1 VFFWFKGNK
10 GLIIMDKLV
19 IAIDAMGCDLG
30 PAAVV
35 EGAAMAMEDLPFL
48 EPVLFGPEDV
58 LAAEIEKF
66 AEKKA
71 AVVKETTKYKMSIV
85 HAPTVIEPS
94 ESPTL
99 AFRRKKDSSI
109 VMGLKYVK
117 EGSASGFVSAGSTG
131 ALLTGA
137 TVIIGRKQ
145 GIERPALGT
154 ILPTAKGFVLLMDC
168 GANMDCKPNWLK
180 QFAELGAEYM
190 QKSMKINSPRVGLI
204 NVGTEEEKGNAAA
217 NEAYTLLGGAGL
229 NFVGNIEG
237 REILSGD
244 VDVAVCD
251 GFTGNILLKHTEG
264 FAKTMMGMIKEE
276 LMATTV
282 SKIGALLAKGAFKKL
297 KKRFDY
303 REVGGAPFLG
313 LNHIVIKA
321 HGSSDALAIK
331 NAIRQ
336 CVTANS

>member
-1 VFFWFKGNK
+1 
-10 GLIIMDKLV
+10 MDKLT
-19 IAIDAMGCDLG
+19 IAIDTAGGDLG
-30 PAAVV
+30 AVAVV
-35 EGAAMAMEDLPFL
+35 EGAARAKEMFPFL
-48 EPVLFGPEDV
+48 EPVLFGDENI
-58 LAAEIEKF
+58 LRGECAKF
-66 AEKKA
+66 GEMK
-71 AVVKETTKYKMSIV
+71 II
-85 HAPTVIEPS
+85 HAPTVISPE

-117 EGSASGFVSAGSTG
+117 EGNAKGFVSAGSTG

-137 TVIIGRKQ
+137 TVIIGRKP

-154 ILPTAKGFVLLMDC
+154 LLPIRTGHVLLMDC
-168 GANMDCKPNWLK
+168 GANMDCKPSYLA
-180 QFAELGAEYM
+180 QFGQLGSEYM
-190 QKSMKINSPRVGLI
+190 QKCMGITAPRVGLI
-204 NVGTEEEKGNAAA
+204 NVGIEDEKGNAVVK
-217 NEAYTLLGGAGL
+217 EAHALFREAGF
-229 NFVGNIEG
+229 NFAGNLEG
-237 REILSGD
+237 REILSGA

-251 GFTGNILLKHTEG
+251 GFTGNVLLKFAEG
-264 FAKTMMGMIKEE
+264 FSKTMLGMVKEE
-276 LMATTV
+276 LLSTTI
-282 SKIGALLAKGAFKKL
+282 SKIGALLSKGAFKKL

-336 CVTANS
+336 CVEFSQ

>member
-1 VFFWFKGNK
+1 
-10 GLIIMDKLV
+10 MEKLT
-19 IAIDAMGCDLG
+19 IAIDSMGGDLG
-30 PAAVV
+30 SAAMV
-35 EGAAMAMEDLPFL
+35 EGAASAMEAYPFV
-48 EPVLFGPEDV
+48 EPVLFGDENILRGEV
-58 LAAEIEKF
+58 
-66 AEKKA
+66 KKYREM
-71 AVVKETTKYKMSIV
+71 KII
-85 HAPTVIEPS
+85 HAPTVIEPN

-117 EGSASGFVSAGSTG
+117 EGNASGFVSAGSTG

-137 TVIIGRKQ
+137 TVIIGRKP

-154 ILPTAKGFVLLMDC
+154 LLPTKTGHVLLMDC
-168 GANMDCKPNWLK
+168 GANMDCKPSYLA
-180 QFAELGAEYM
+180 QFAQLGAEYM
-190 QKSMKINSPRVGLI
+190 QKCMKIESPRVGLI
-204 NVGTEEEKGNAAA
+204 NVGTEDEKGNAAVK
-217 NEAYTLLGGAGL
+217 EAFSLLSEISPGSIENFAYAG
-229 NFVGNIEG
+229 NFIFAGNIEG
-237 REILSGD
+237 REILSGE

-251 GFTGNILLKHTEG
+251 GFTGNVLLKFAEG
-264 FAKTMMGMIKEE
+264 FAKSMMGMVKEE

-282 SKIGALLAKGAFKKL
+282 SKIGALMAKGSFKRL

-313 LNHIVIKA
+313 LNQLVVKA

-336 CVTANS
+336 CVEYQM

>member
-1 VFFWFKGNK
+1 
-10 GLIIMDKLV
+10 MDKLT
-19 IAIDAMGCDLG
+19 IAIDTMGGDLG
-30 PAAVV
+30 CAAVI
-35 EGAAMAMEDLPFL
+35 EGAFMAMEQFPFL
-48 EPVLFGPEDV
+48 EPVLFGPED
-58 LAAEIEKF
+58 LLTAEI
-66 AEKKA
+66 KKYSKK
-71 AVVKETTKYKMSIV
+71 VNKTSVMKIV

-94 ESPTL
+94 EQPTL

-117 EGSASGFVSAGSTG
+117 DGHARGFVSTGSTG

-137 TVIIGRKQ
+137 TVIIGRKK

-154 ILPTAKGFVLLMDC
+154 VLPSKTGYTLLLDC
-168 GANMDCKPNWLK
+168 GANMDSKPSYLA
-180 QFAELGAEYM
+180 QFAQLGTEYM
-190 QKSMKINSPRVGLI
+190 QKVMGISSPRVGLI
-204 NVGTEEEKGNAAA
+204 NVGAEEEKGNALAK
-217 NEAYTLLGGAGL
+217 EAYTLLKETSDI
-229 NFVGNIEG
+229 NFIGNIEG
-237 REILSGD
+237 REILAGD

-251 GFTGNILLKHTEG
+251 GFTGNVLLKHTEG
-264 FAKTMMGMIKEE
+264 FAKIMLGMIKEQ
-276 LMATTV
+276 LLSSTI
-282 SKIGALLAKGAFKKL
+282 SKIGALLAKGAFGKL

-336 CVTANS
+336 CVEYGQ

>member
-1 VFFWFKGNK
+1 MK
-10 GLIIMDKLV
+10 
-19 IAIDAMGCDLG
+19 IAIDAMGCDNG
-30 PAAVV
+30 VAAMV
-35 EGAAMAMEDLPFL
+35 EGA
-48 EPVLFGPEDV
+48 V
-58 LAAEIEKF
+58 LAKTIYPQVQPVFFGDEATIRAETAKHGDFQI
-66 AEKKA
+66 
-71 AVVKETTKYKMSIV
+71 I
-85 HAPTVIEPS
+85 HAPTVITPD

-117 EGSASGFVSAGSTG
+117 EGNAEGFVSAGSTG

-137 TVIIGRKQ
+137 TVIIGRKP
-145 GIERPALGT
+145 GVERPALGT
-154 ILPTAKGFVLLMDC
+154 LIPTRTGGHVLLLDC
-168 GANMDCKPNWLK
+168 GANMDCKPSYLAR
-180 QFAELGAEYM
+180 FAALGTEYM
-190 QKSMKINSPRVGLI
+190 QKCMKMESPRVGLI
-204 NVGTEEEKGNAAA
+204 NVGIEEEKGNTVAKESFA
-217 NEAYTLLGGAGL
+217 LLRDTNV

-237 REILSGD
+237 REIASGE

-251 GFTGNILLKHTEG
+251 GFTGNIVLKHTEG
-264 FAKTMMGMIKEE
+264 FAKILMGVIKEE
-276 LMATTV
+276 LMASTM
-282 SKIGALLAKGAFKKL
+282 SKIGALLARGSFKRV

-336 CVTANS
+336 CVEFSQQ